1 VGRFALVRVLRHHH
15 TVHHDLA
22 RMTSCN
28 FNITFPIGD
37 ALLGT
42 LARS

>member
-1 VGRFALVRVLRHHH
+1 
-15 TVHHDLA
+15 
-22 RMTSCN
+22 MTKYN

-42 LARS
+42 LARSEQLSVE